1 MGYLS
6 IVLAPIFL
14 AVVIYVFFHQRPALI
29 RGIALA
35 TFVLQFGVS
44 MHLLSQLP
52 DTGFLALGSFLVVDA
67 FHFSLALQV
76 DSLSVVMLL
85 LGSLLLMLV
94 TLSSWTIDK
103 PAAYFSLLIAF
114 SGAMMGVFMTSNM
127 LWFFMFWE
135 LTLLP
140 MFFLVGIWGGE
151 RRVYAAIKFF
161 LYTHAASV
169 LMLLAFLLVYA
180 QTGFFDFTL
189 VKEAAI
195 TTPALVWWLLFIGF
209 AIKLPVFPFHT
220 WLPDAHVEA
229 PAPVSVLLAG
239 VLLKMGAYGLIRFG
253 IEMMPET
260 SREFAVYMLGFGL
273 LTAFFAGLLAIVQ
286 THIKKMVAYSSI
298 SHMGLVLIAISTV
311 TVDGLSAAL
320 FEMLGHAAII
330 SPLFLIAGIV
340 YHQTGSYQM
349 RDMGGMMQQAPYLS
363 AIFVL
368 AGMAALGMPATMG
381 FIGEVTI
388 YLSSIKV
395 FGAGIAVM
403 AIISLI
409 SAGYLIWTFR
419 RVIYGELS
427 PLMATSSFN
436 INRIEF
442 SGLLV
447 FALLIVL
454 FGVYPQPIFD
464 VANQSFALLGGH
476 Q

>member
-1 MGYLS
+1 MGYLGM
-6 IVLAPIFL
+6 ILAPIFL
-14 AVVIYVFFHQRPALI
+14 AVFVYALFGHRPALV

-35 TFVLQFGVS
+35 TFVLQFVFS
-44 MHLLSQLP
+44 AHLFSQLP
-52 DTGFLALGSFLVVDA
+52 DTGFVLLGSFLAVDA
-67 FHFSLALQV
+67 FHFALTLQV

-85 LGSLLLMLV
+85 LSSLLLFLV
-94 TLSSWTIDK
+94 TLSSWTIEK
-103 PAAYFSLLIAF
+103 PAAYFSLLILF
-114 SGAMMGVFMTSNM
+114 SGAIMGVFMTSNM

-151 RRVYAAIKFF
+151 RRIYAAIKFF

-169 LMLLAFLLVYA
+169 LMLLAFFLVYT

-195 TTPALVWWLLFIGF
+195 ATPALVWWLLFIGF

-260 SREFAVYMLGFGL
+260 SREFALYMLAFGL
-273 LTAFFAGLLAIVQ
+273 LTAFFAGLLAIYQ

-311 TVDGLSAAL
+311 SYEGLSAAL

-330 SPLFLIAGIV
+330 SPLFLIAGMI
-340 YHQTGSYQM
+340 YQQTGSYQM

-388 YLSSIKV
+388 YLSSIKIY
-395 FGAGIAVM
+395 GAGIAVM
-403 AIISLI
+403 AILSLI

-419 RVIYGELS
+419 RVIYGECS
-427 PLMATSSFN
+427 PLMASSAFK
-436 INRIEF
+436 INPIEF
-442 SGLLV
+442 SALLV
-447 FALLIVL
+447 FAVLIVL
-454 FGVYPQPIFD
+454 FGIYPQPIFD
-464 VANQSFALLGGH
+464 VANQSFFMLGGH
-476 Q
+476 